1 MCPKNDIIRDMFK
14 KQNIKNTDSIHFIGR
29 REYLDDLESLWRKAT
44 SSLIACRGR
53 RRIGKST
60 LIREFARRTSSA
72 FIEIEGLPPDK
83 EMTNQRQ
90 LDHFVKALAE
100 QTDAPSDPVSNW
112 IEAFHRLDGQ
122 IDGEKRTVILLDEVS
137 WMGGYDVNYPGALRT
152 AWETY
157 FHRHPKLVV
166 AVCGSVSAWIK
177 ENILD
182 NTGFTG
188 RFSRDYVLSELN
200 LEECAEFWRGAKDR
214 VSVREIFDVLSVTGG
229 IPRYLEEID
238 PGLSAEENIRR
249 MCFSTSGELY
259 KDFDAIFSPIF
270 GLDVTLKRQVLEALA
285 DGPLSGAELSV
296 RLRLKRSGRM
306 ASVLRELKEGGFVS
320 DDPGLNP
327 ATGESMRTG
336 KYRLKDN
343 YTRFYLKYVKPR
355 KQQIESGSFRFASLA
370 SLPEWNAIM
379 GLQFENLIVNNAMSL
394 IPYLHLGNSI
404 VESAAPYRNAR
415 RSVKSGK
422 SGCQIDLLI
431 QTPMT
436 AYAVEIKRKREIDES
451 IISEVQSR
459 IDRIPLRKGVTPR
472 PVLVYEGELAPYVE
486 GSGYFDAVIPAAKLI
501 GR

>member
-1 MCPKNDIIRDMFK
+1 MT
-14 KQNIKNTDSIHFIGR
+14 NISNAENLKSAHFVGR

-72 FIEIEGLPPDK
+72 YIEIEGMPPDK

-90 LDHFVKALAE
+90 LDHFVKSLAE
-100 QTDAPSDPVSNW
+100 QTGASSEPVSSW
-112 IEAFHRLDGQ
+112 IEAFHRLEGQ
-122 IDGEKRTVILLDEVS
+122 IDEGKRTVVLLDEVS

-157 FHRHPKLVV
+157 FHRHPRLIV
-166 AVCGSVSAWIK
+166 AVCGSVSAWIR
-177 ENILD
+177 ENILN

-188 RFSRDYVLSELN
+188 RFSRDYVLPELN
-200 LEECAEFWRGAKDR
+200 LAECAEFWRGAKDR
-214 VSVREIFDVLSVTGG
+214 ISVREIFDVLSVTGG

-270 GLDVTLKRQVLEALA
+270 GVEVEFKRRILEALA
-285 DGPLSGAELSV
+285 DGPMSGAELSV
-296 RLRLKRSGRM
+296 HLGLKRSGRM
-306 ASVLRELKEGGFVS
+306 ASALRELKDGGFLS

-327 ATGESMRTG
+327 ATGESVRTG

-343 YTRFYLKYVKPR
+343 YTRFYIKYVKPR
-355 KQQIESGSFRFASLA
+355 KPQIEAGSFRFTSLGT
-370 SLPEWNAIM
+370 LPEWNAVM

-404 VESAAPYRNAR
+404 VESAAPYRNMR
-415 RSVKSGK
+415 RDAKGAK
-422 SGCQIDLLI
+422 RGCQIDLLI

-451 IISEVQSR
+451 IIAEMKSR
-459 IDRIPLRKGVTPR
+459 IDRLPLRKGMTPR
-472 PVLVYEGELAPYVE
+472 PVLVYDGDLAPYVE